1 MHHTQVLPEQVCRT
15 FADARDAAVAAGD
28 LAASEHPPTFHEIRS
43 LGGVL
48 LHLSAWSEAN
58 VQALMGHAN
67 STMTRVYLEGHERPW
82 TEICVSI
89 VRK

>member
-1 MHHTQVLPEQVCRT
+1 VHHTQVLPEQVCRT

-48 LHLSAWSEAN
+48 LHLSA
-58 VQALMGHAN
+58 
-67 STMTRVYLEGHERPW
+67 
-82 TEICVSI
+82 
-89 VRK
+89 